1 VPTQYSKEQGW
12 IYSED
17 VHPLALV
24 RVGVHGFG
32 RVFFKQK
39 CNIGPLEGGGAVS
52 PSRKFY
58 FSNFF
63 STIAPAGRLSDDV
76 LWVVQ

>member
-1 VPTQYSKEQGW
+1 MPTQYSKEQGW

-17 VHPLALV
+17 AHPLALV

-39 CNIGPLEGGGAVS
+39 CNIGPLEEGGGLFHHPGNS
-52 PSRKFY
+52 IFQT
-58 FSNFF
+58 FSQ
-63 STIAPAGRLSDDV
+63 R
-76 LWVVQ
+76 